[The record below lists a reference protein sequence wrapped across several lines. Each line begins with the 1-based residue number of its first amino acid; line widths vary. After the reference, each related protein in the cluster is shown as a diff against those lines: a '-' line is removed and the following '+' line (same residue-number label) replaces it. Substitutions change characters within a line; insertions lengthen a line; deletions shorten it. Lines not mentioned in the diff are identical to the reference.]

1 MSLYVEP
8 ERAKGD
14 ESELASNDRS
24 LTENRIWVRDI
35 CEETTVPSGSDFKAA
50 FILHFLLLHG
60 QLSVDILLRL
70 IPFSQGVITA
80 TLLKLMKVGIVEKIE
95 NDWRVSALGYPAA
108 RQFLKSNGY
117 LVDSF

>member
-1 MSLYVEP
+1 M
-8 ERAKGD
+8 
-14 ESELASNDRS
+14 
-24 LTENRIWVRDI
+24 
-35 CEETTVPSGSDFKAA
+35 
-50 FILHFLLLHG
+50 
-60 QLSVDILLRL
+60 
-70 IPFSQGVITA
+70 A